1 MKQLPIEYLSSREA
15 AKFLGVSYKQ
25 IRNLTASRKITSYKV
40 GRLNRYKLSD
50 LREFIEKSKREA
62 LYD

>member
-1 MKQLPIEYLSSREA
+1 MKQFLIEYIGSREA

-25 IRNLTASRKITSYKV
+25 IRNLTASRKITYYKV

-50 LREFIEKSKREA
+50 LREFIEKNKKEA